1 MIPQGPRLP
10 YAAEARFFPDHH
22 SFALPNLRKLASFH
36 LLRAEMLISC
46 KGWRLLVFMGFSD
59 GNWRLPGSR
68 RGPRPATTFYPRRL
82 SKPYAPDAVCVRD
95 AFGKPAVETNPSFRD
110 AFGKPAVE
118 TNPSFFRRVELVP
131 GVGPVVSPV
140 RRLCFSIT
148 RLATSPNPSPRELL
162 C

>member
-46 KGWRLLVFMGFSD
+46 KGWRLLVFMGFDD

-95 AFGKPAVETNPSFRD
+95 AFGKPAVETNPSFL
-110 AFGKPAVE
+110 
-118 TNPSFFRRVELVP
+118 RRVELVP

-140 RRLCFSIT
+140 PTSSSHSSSGGSPFENVVSRGFDALRRVHTKLGVY
-148 RLATSPNPSPRELL
+148 
-162 C
+162 